1 MESEV
6 EIKKRENILTNFNG
20 GGKTNKF
27 ICYICKRKGNEIVFL
42 TLTIKIFIYYAG
54 ISDSYNDLSSN

>member
-20 GGKTNKF
+20 GVKLISLF
-27 ICYICKRKGNEIVFL
+27 V
-42 TLTIKIFIYYAG
+42 IFAKEKEMK
-54 ISDSYNDLSSN
+54 